1 VVNVALYSV
10 QPILSAGFETVVA
23 KMAGFQM
30 SGVCTTAAR
39 LMEHIQSEH
48 PDLILIEMTP
58 EITLDMLKRVTTAAG
73 RSPVIL
79 WVETVSTEFAA
90 QVLGLGVRGIL
101 RRNLPVELLMK
112 CLEKVVAGELWL
124 EKGLTDRLL
133 SSKRVVVTPRQRELM
148 FLLAQGRKNK
158 EIAHLLGITEGSVKV
173 YLSQLFQKLGVN
185 DRFELAL
192 FALKN
197 FGMDQTGESTA
208 PAPDRTPQ
216 QETRPIPEFLPA
228 FISMDRVEAGIR

>member
-1 VVNVALYSV
+1 MVNVALYSV
-10 QPILSAGFETVVA
+10 QPILSAGFEAVLA
-23 KMAGFQM
+23 KMVGFEM
-30 SGVCTTAAR
+30 SGACTTAAR

-48 PDLILIEMTP
+48 PDLILIEVTP
-58 EITLDMLKRVTTAAG
+58 EMTLEMLKRLTAAAG

-79 WVETVSTEFAA
+79 WVETVSTEFAS

-158 EIAHLLGITEGSVKV
+158 EIAHLLGVTEGSVKV
-173 YLSQLFQKLGVN
+173 YLSHLFQKLGVN

-197 FGMDQTGESTA
+197 FGMDQSGESA
-208 PAPDRTPQ
+208 PPAPDRTPQ
-216 QETRPIPEFLPA
+216 QETCPIPEFLPA
-228 FISMDRVEAGIR
+228 FISMDRVEAGIP

>member
-10 QPILSAGFETVVA
+10 QPILSAGFETVLA

-30 SGVCTTAAR
+30 SGVCTSAVR
-39 LMEHIQSEH
+39 LVEHIQSEH

-58 EITLDMLKRVTTAAG
+58 EITLEMLKRVTAAAG

-158 EIAHLLGITEGSVKV
+158 EIAHLLGVTEGSVKV
-173 YLSQLFQKLGVN
+173 YLSNLFQKLGVN

-197 FGMDQTGESTA
+197 FGMDQSGESAA

-216 QETRPIPEFLPA
+216 QETCPIPEFLPA
-228 FISMDRVEAGIR
+228 FISMDRVEAGIP